1 MLFSRVV
8 SQNNHFLFQ
17 KTKRKMK
24 LIKPFKNLFLNH
36 EIDKTIAIIV
46 QLQEPKT

>member
-1 MLFSRVV
+1 
-8 SQNNHFLFQ
+8 
-17 KTKRKMK
+17 MK

-46 QLQEPKT
+46 QLQEEPKT